1 MVAKQHQAVTRIYRL
16 LLVRLCHDTM
26 SANRRRSDLCSTYH
40 SEFIDRYSAFLL
52 FCYSAILRYMNTILT
67 ITSRGVISLPA
78 ALRRAV
84 GLKANDQLIAE
95 ATPDGILLRPAIT
108 VPLEIYSDSRINE
121 FNAGEAELAS
131 VLAAKSSSVASGT
144 TQTKKRVV
152 KRKS

>member
-1 MVAKQHQAVTRIYRL
+1 
-16 LLVRLCHDTM
+16 
-26 SANRRRSDLCSTYH
+26 
-40 SEFIDRYSAFLL
+40 
-52 FCYSAILRYMNTILT
+52 MNTTLT

>member
-1 MVAKQHQAVTRIYRL
+1 M
-16 LLVRLCHDTM
+16 
-26 SANRRRSDLCSTYH
+26 NST
-40 SEFIDRYSAFLL
+40 
-52 FCYSAILRYMNTILT
+52 LT

-108 VPLEIYSDSRINE
+108 VPLEIYSDARIGE
-121 FNAGEAELAS
+121 FAAGEAELAAA
-131 VLAAKSSSVASGT
+131 LAAKSPSVAPGT
-144 TQTKKRVV
+144 TPTKKRVA